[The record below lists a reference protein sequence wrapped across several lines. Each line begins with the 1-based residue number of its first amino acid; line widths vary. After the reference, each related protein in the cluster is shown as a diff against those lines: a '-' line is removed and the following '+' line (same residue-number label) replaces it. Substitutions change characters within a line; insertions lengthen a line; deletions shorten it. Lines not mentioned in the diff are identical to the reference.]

1 MEEEQ
6 TINTYE
12 LTILTDS
19 ELSEF
24 DLGKVIDKIKKL
36 ITSHKGKIIAEHSWG
51 KKQLAYHI
59 KKIEYG
65 FHNTI
70 VAKLAV
76 ETVNPIIKELQ
87 LDPKIIRYLII
98 CLEKEGITSDQLFTP
113 EKEAVMI
120 SSIVKEKLVPKPEV
134 KIEKSKIKKMDSLT
148 PNQISEPIPPAG
160 KAEEKVSKDDKKEKQ
175 KEISKADEKI
185 RQKEIGE
192 KIDELLKKDIE

>member
-24 DLGKVIDKIKKL
+24 DLIKVIDRVKKL
-36 ITSHKGKIIAEHSWG
+36 ITSHKGKLIAEHSWG

-65 FHNTI
+65 FYNTI
-70 VAKLAV
+70 VAELPA
-76 ETVNPIIKELQ
+76 ETVNLITQELQ
-87 LDPKIIRYLII
+87 LDSQIIRYLIL

-113 EKEAVMI
+113 KKEEAMI
-120 SSIVKEKLVPKPEV
+120 SSSVKEKLVSKPEV
-134 KIEKSKIKKMDSLT
+134 KIEKPRIKKMDSQI
-148 PNQISEPIPPAG
+148 PNQADKLSRPTDQG
-160 KAEEKVSKDDKKEKQ
+160 KKETSKIDDKT
-175 KEISKADEKI
+175 
-185 RQKEIGE
+185 RQKEIDK

>member
-24 DLGKVIDKIKKL
+24 DLGKVIDKVKKL
-36 ITSHKGKIIAEHSWG
+36 ITSHKGKVIAEHSWG

-59 KKIEYG
+59 KKIEFG

-70 VAKLAV
+70 VAELAV

-98 CLEKEGITSDQLFTP
+98 CLEKEGITFDQLFTP
-113 EKEAVMI
+113 EKEAIMI
-120 SSIVKEKLVPKPEV
+120 SSSIKEKLTPKPEV
-134 KIEKSKIKKMDSLT
+134 KVKKMDSRI
-148 PNQISEPIPPAG
+148 PSQASKPSPPAG
-160 KAEEKVSKDDKKEKQ
+160 KAEEKVSKDDKEEKQ

-185 RQKEIGE
+185 RQKEIGD